1 MMPRVPMM
9 ARLKKGSL
17 MWKLPLRTSSG
28 SLMTRMAMMMRRK
41 REIID
46 VEGPVEDIKLID
58 DGITPPEV
66 AAGEKREVRDTVER
80 VLLHRPLRFAAR
92 DTP

>member
-1 MMPRVPMM
+1 MEPTAEDIESFIDDAVR
-9 ARLKKGSL
+9 GSD
-17 MWKLPLRTSSG
+17 G
-28 SLMTRMAMMMRRK
+28 DEAQE
-41 REIID
+41 EILD
-46 VEGPVEDIKLID
+46 VEGPVEDIELID

-66 AAGEKREVRDTVER
+66 AAGEKRDVRDIV